1 MEQLAK
7 EYRLG
12 ADQLSERLVLLRRE
26 LRTARG
32 EAAFLLE
39 RRIETMRRELGDLRK
54 IGGYLAGYYRQ
65 ADGGGKREV

>member
-1 MEQLAK
+1 MERLAD

-12 ADQLSERLVLLRRE
+12 ADRLSERLVLLRRE

-32 EAAFLLE
+32 ETAFLLE
-39 RRIETMRRELGDLRK
+39 RRIETMRRELGDLRR

-65 ADGGGKREV
+65 ADGSGRREV